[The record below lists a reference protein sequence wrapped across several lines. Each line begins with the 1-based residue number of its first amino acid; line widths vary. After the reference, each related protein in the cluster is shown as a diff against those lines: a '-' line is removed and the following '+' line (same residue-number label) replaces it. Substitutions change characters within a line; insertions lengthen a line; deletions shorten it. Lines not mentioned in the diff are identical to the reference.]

1 MNMYMSMYMY
11 MHHVAYPCVHEPYLL
26 LCSLETATEGCH
38 DFQFLQK
45 PITFH
50 SDELTQMSVHS
61 TFIHCLYLYRDQF
74 HHLKH

>member
-45 PITFH
+45 PITFL
-50 SDELTQMSVHS
+50 SDELT
-61 TFIHCLYLYRDQF
+61 
-74 HHLKH
+74 